1 MRTYEHPCICI
12 CICWRGYKAF
22 NWNAKKNHRWRF
34 CFDCFFFFI
43 SLALSVAAL
52 SHSQFCLDFG
62 CYFKK
67 FADSDDVSF
76 VCRCLLNMCHLSFT
90 FVMMTSDDIFPFFS
104 ASLTSSRIAVTY
116 SRHTRS
122 LFHFFFSYYYDS
134 IWSLWF
140 HIQSHNKLVHL
151 FSVPCICSPTVH
163 TPDFSH
169 YLNTK
174 LMSLANFS
182 YKHLCNR
189 YHKHYTFYTR

>member
-1 MRTYEHPCICI
+1 MSIH
-12 CICWRGYKAF
+12 AF
-22 NWNAKKNHRWRF
+22 AYAYVHADIKHSIEMPKKKLSLTFLFRLF
-34 CFDCFFFFI
+34 LFFI

-62 CYFKK
+62 CYFKN

-90 FVMMTSDDIFPFFS
+90 FVTMTSDDNFPFFS

-122 LFHFFFSYYYDS
+122 LFHFFSVL
-134 IWSLWF
+134 LWF
-140 HIQSHNKLVHL
+140 DLVSLISYPITNKLVHL

-163 TPDFSH
+163 HSR
-169 YLNTK
+169 YL
-174 LMSLANFS
+174 SLFE
-182 YKHLCNR
+182 
-189 YHKHYTFYTR
+189 HKINVVGQFQL

>member
-1 MRTYEHPCICI
+1 MSIR
-12 CICWRGYKAF
+12 AF
-22 NWNAKKNHRWRF
+22 AYAYVDADIKHSIEMPKKTIVDVF
-34 CFDCFFFFI
+34 VSTVSFFFI
-43 SLALSVAAL
+43 SLALAVAVL

-122 LFHFFFSYYYDS
+122 LFHLFF
-134 IWSLWF
+134 
-140 HIQSHNKLVHL
+140 LVL
-151 FSVPCICSPTVH
+151 
-163 TPDFSH
+163 
-169 YLNTK
+169 L
-174 LMSLANFS
+174 
-182 YKHLCNR
+182 
-189 YHKHYTFYTR
+189 